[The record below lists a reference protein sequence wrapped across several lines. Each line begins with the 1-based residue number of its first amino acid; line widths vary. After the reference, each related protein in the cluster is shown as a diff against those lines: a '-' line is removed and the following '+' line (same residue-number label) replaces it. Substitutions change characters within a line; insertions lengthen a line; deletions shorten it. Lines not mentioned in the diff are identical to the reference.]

1 MNNRGSFYSLSEKDV
16 NCLKPNK
23 KTYHTIIPGFITK
36 SDNINI
42 GGPFG
47 SKSKLFL
54 KNYQITQH

>member
-36 SDNINI
+36 SNNINI

-47 SKSKLFL
+47 SE
-54 KNYQITQH
+54 NII